1 MRQKIIDN
9 IFYLMEKDK
18 RIFFLTADMGIN
30 LVEKIQEKYPDR
42 FLNVGIAEQNLIG
55 ICAGLCN
62 LGFLPFAYTISNF
75 IIHRCF
81 EQVRNDIILHAYPIT
96 LIGTSAGFDNA
107 PLGPTHHV
115 LDDWGMLK
123 TYPGIDIYCPNSNEY
138 AGNIIS
144 KVIKKSRPSYIRIP
158 KGAFKEIKTK
168 KDIFYKKGTHKKII
182 LISYGA
188 TSIECLKVYKKLKIS
203 LLLFNKLHPISKKR
217 LYKILIN
224 YQTAVVVE
232 DHFKGTGLFNSLCQI
247 FINFNKKNFYSISPN
262 LFNFNVGKSS
272 IFFLKKHKIDSAS
285 IIRFLNNIE

>member
-9 IFYLMEKDK
+9 IFYLMSKDK

-81 EQVRNDIILHAYPIT
+81 EQIRNDVILHSYPVT
-96 LIGTSAGFDNA
+96 LVGTSAGFDNA

-123 TYPGIDIYCPNSNEY
+123 SYPDIDVYCPNSNEY
-138 AGNIIS
+138 AANIVF
-144 KVIKKSRPSYIRIP
+144 KVIKKSRPCYIRVP
-158 KGAFKEIKTK
+158 KGSFKEIRTK
-168 KDIFYKKGTHKKII
+168 KDIFYKKGSYKKII

-188 TSIECLKVYKKLKIS
+188 PSIECIKVCEKLKIS
-203 LLLFNKLHPISKKR
+203 LLLFNKLHPISKNKI
-217 LYKILIN
+217 YKILIN
-224 YQTAVVVE
+224 YENVVIVE

-247 FINFNKKNFYSISPN
+247 FINSNKKTFHSISPN
-262 LFNFNVGKSS
+262 LFDFKVGKTPK
-272 IFFLKKHKIDSAS
+272 FFLKKHKIDSSS
-285 IIRFLNNIE
+285 ITHFLNKIK